1 VPARSSISPAKDAV
15 VTACVSSRIAPCLV
29 TDSAGEWRA
38 AGLFAGLPADALDAI
53 APLLRQESVPANAV
67 VFAEGDESDRL
78 CLLLDGEL
86 DVLLGA
92 DLVWLASLGPGEH
105 FGEMGVVSGAR
116 RGATIRARTASRIA
130 FLDRAALDMLRDHHG
145 VDVLGGTMRHHAET
159 LDVRLR
165 ATNAQAAERM
175 RLQTLAQQDQI
186 AFGRVFANIIL
197 VIFIYISLID
207 VLRAWAAEGAST
219 TLTSSS
225 LMVGMAIGAAL
236 IIRQSK
242 FPREVFGL
250 TLKGWRHSVHDSLK
264 WTAVACAVLTAVK
277 AVLIAVIPAYAGLDL
292 IDPWQSAA
300 GWRHTVMAYALYTAL
315 SPVQEFIIRGA
326 IQGALQRLLSERG
339 GVWQAILLSNAIFSI
354 CHQHMGV
361 GYALA
366 AFVPG
371 LFWGWLYHRQGSL
384 VGVSVSHVV
393 IGLWVTGA
401 LNLAAM
407 VG

>member
-1 VPARSSISPAKDAV
+1 M
-15 VTACVSSRIAPCLV
+15 TACASTVAAPSPVLRSRA
-29 TDSAGEWRA
+29 DSAREWRTI
-38 AGLFAGLPADALDAI
+38 GLFSGLPAEALDLI
-53 APLLRQESVPANAV
+53 APLLRLEDVPPDAI
-67 VFAEGDESDRL
+67 VFAEGEASDRL
-78 CLLLDGEL
+78 CLLIDGDL

-116 RGATIRARTASRIA
+116 RGATIRARTASRVLS
-130 FLDRAALDMLRDHHG
+130 LDRDALDMLRDRHG
-145 VDVLGGTMRHHAET
+145 VDILGGTMRHHAET

-165 ATNAQAAERM
+165 ATNIQAAERM

-207 VLRAWAAEGAST
+207 VLRGWAAEGAST
-219 TLTSSS
+219 TLTTSG
-225 LMVGMAIGAAL
+225 LMIGMAVGAAL

-250 TLKGWRHSVHDSLK
+250 TLKGWRYSLLDSLK
-264 WTAVACAVLTAVK
+264 WTVLACAVITGAK
-277 AVLIAVIPAYAGLDL
+277 AVLIAVVPAFSDLAL
-292 IDPWQSAA
+292 IDPWVSAS
-300 GWRHTVMAYALYTAL
+300 GWRHTVIAYGLYLTL

-354 CHQHMGV
+354 CHQHLGM

-366 AFVPG
+366 VFIPG
-371 LFWGWLYHRQGSL
+371 LFWGWLYHRHGSL
-384 VGVSVSHVV
+384 IGVSVSHVV
-393 IGLWVTGA
+393 IGLWATGA